1 MPEGI
6 LSAGRRLRSAFVIF
20 AIVVASGSIGYM
32 AIEGWTLVE
41 SLYMT
46 LITVTTVGFRE
57 VKPLSEGGQVF
68 TMFLV
73 MGGVGAA
80 TYTAITAI
88 ELLVS
93 KQVRWVIRGNRMEDQ
108 IKGRKNHMILCGYG
122 RVGRFIADEY
132 RRRHKPFVIV
142 ERDQAV
148 VADIT
153 DVPVVVGDAT
163 EDASLKRAGVQR
175 AASLICALASD
186 ADNAFVAL
194 TGRELNAT
202 IQITARADSE
212 GMEQKLLRAGANRVV
227 SPYQTGALRMAVT
240 TLQPNVVDF
249 MSVVSGGHH
258 TDLRL
263 EELRLDSGSPFV
275 GKNLREVEFRQRYG
289 LMVVGIKHESA
300 ETLFNPE
307 STETMKEGDILL
319 LIGSAEKLAE
329 CAGAAAFD
337 QGA

>member
-6 LSAGRRLRSAFVIF
+6 LSAGRRLRSAFVIL

-41 SLYMT
+41 SMYMT

-73 MGGVGAA
+73 MSGVGAA

-108 IKGRKNHMILCGYG
+108 IKGHKNHMILCGYG

-132 RRRHKPFVIV
+132 RRRYKPFVIV

-148 VADIT
+148 VAD
-153 DVPVVVGDAT
+153 
-163 EDASLKRAGVQR
+163 
-175 AASLICALASD
+175 
-186 ADNAFVAL
+186 
-194 TGRELNAT
+194 
-202 IQITARADSE
+202 
-212 GMEQKLLRAGANRVV
+212 
-227 SPYQTGALRMAVT
+227 VT
-240 TLQPNVVDF
+240 
-249 MSVVSGGHH
+249 
-258 TDLRL
+258 
-263 EELRLDSGSPFV
+263 
-275 GKNLREVEFRQRYG
+275 
-289 LMVVGIKHESA
+289 
-300 ETLFNPE
+300 
-307 STETMKEGDILL
+307 
-319 LIGSAEKLAE
+319 
-329 CAGAAAFD
+329 AGAAALHG
-337 QGA
+337 GA

>member
-1 MPEGI
+1 
-6 LSAGRRLRSAFVIF
+6 
-20 AIVVASGSIGYM
+20 M
-32 AIEGWTLVE
+32 ALEDWHLVE

-57 VKPLSEGGQVF
+57 VKPLSDGGQVF

-73 MGGVGAA
+73 LSGVGAA

-93 KQVRWVIRGNRMEDQ
+93 KQVRWAVRGNRMEDQ

-132 RRRHKPFVIV
+132 RRRRQPFVIV
-142 ERDQAV
+142 ERDQEV
-148 VADIT
+148 VAKVS
-153 DVPVVVGDAT
+153 DVPVVLGDAT
-163 EDASLKRAGVQR
+163 EDSSLKRAGVER

-194 TGRELNAT
+194 TGRELNAK

-263 EELRLDSGSPFV
+263 EELRVESGSPFD

-289 LMVVGIKHESA
+289 LMVVGVKHEDA

-307 STETMKEGDILL
+307 STETMKAGDILL
-319 LIGSAEKLAE
+319 LIGSAEKLAL
-329 CAGAAAFD
+329 CATEAAFD
-337 QGA
+337 RGA